1 MLTLVMYARLNFLGV
16 RLNSDIYL
24 VSYSKLVH
32 WTQLT
37 IIIINF
43 LEDYKSTI
51 LSMEFGYNSESHNN
65 YCHTYSNGTYD
76 LMQEISFSRLLIT
89 FIYTVIDDLYQKIAH
104 FFFIRSIRLSTV

>member
-1 MLTLVMYARLNFLGV
+1 MLTLVLHPRLNFLGV

-24 VSYSKLVH
+24 ASYSKLVH

-43 LEDYKSTI
+43 LEDCKSTI
-51 LSMEFGYNSESHNN
+51 LSIEFGYDSESHNN
-65 YCHTYSNGTYD
+65 YCRTYSNGIYD

-89 FIYTVIDDLYQKIAH
+89 FIYTVIDDLYQKNSA
-104 FFFIRSIRLSTV
+104 FFLHTSY